1 MTRWQANWKQ
11 APWLLLAAVLALP
24 LTGHAEI
31 YKCRLPGGQTEI
43 SNTPCGTAAATLGV
57 RPDETISAPRREQAE
72 RDVER
77 MRNFVEKREAAQRAD
92 DQAESRR
99 QAEVLEAHAR
109 QRVYQA
115 NNMDD
120 CLAELDQQA
129 VDSRRRAELE
139 AICRAKPRPAPA
151 PTVIQ
156 MPVAVPAFG
165 HAVSGSGLSVCI
177 QNVMRLRLAPAEQS
191 RRVDLCQA
199 QYPSPPVTPIAPPP
213 GALHPSTPSTGQPA
227 YKPPCP
233 RGDKFCALTRQTSR
247 KNGEAP
253 VTPAKAG
260 VQPFRVY

>member
-1 MTRWQANWKQ
+1 MTRWPAERKQ
-11 APWLLLAAVLALP
+11 PPGLLLAAVLALP
-24 LTGHAEI
+24 LAGHAEI

-57 RPDETISAPRREQAE
+57 RPDETVSAARREQAE

-92 DQAESRR
+92 DEAESRR

-115 NNMDD
+115 NTMDD

-151 PTVIQ
+151 PTVI
-156 MPVAVPAFG
+156 PVPIAVPAYG
-165 HAVSGSGLSVCI
+165 HAGTGSGLSICI

-199 QYPSPPVTPIAPPP
+199 QYPAAPVTPTAPPP
-213 GALHPSTPSTGQPA
+213 GVLHPSTPSTGQPA

-233 RGDKFCALTRQTSR
+233 RGDKFCVR
-247 KNGEAP
+247 
-253 VTPAKAG
+253 
-260 VQPFRVY
+260 

>member
-1 MTRWQANWKQ
+1 MTRWPADRRTL
-11 APWLLLAAVLALP
+11 PGLLLAAVLALP
-24 LTGHAEI
+24 LAGHAEI

-57 RPDETISAPRREQAE
+57 RPDETVSAARREQAE

-92 DQAESRR
+92 DEAESRR

-115 NNMDD
+115 NTMDD
-120 CLAELDQQA
+120 CLAELDQQG

-151 PTVIQ
+151 PTVIPV
-156 MPVAVPAFG
+156 PVAVPAYG
-165 HAVSGSGLSVCI
+165 HAGTGSGLSICI

-199 QYPSPPVTPIAPPP
+199 QYPAAPVIPNAPPP
-213 GALHPSTPSTGQPA
+213 GVLHPSTPSTGQSA

-233 RGDKFCALTRQTSR
+233 RGDKFCVR
-247 KNGEAP
+247 
-253 VTPAKAG
+253 
-260 VQPFRVY
+260 